1 MKKIGILLIT
11 VLMFSLVSC
20 KNYEVQ
26 NTRLTYE
33 VKEIKSAGLVDK
45 EMVGLI
51 GYVTGGVG
59 GLIVADVATDTLGK
73 LQVTDNL
80 VKTETYVLVLRAIGN
95 TQNPIVPGGFAT
107 MIEVEGNKGTWN
119 VGDLVETEQF
129 IKVKK
134 NDKGEY
140 RITPFSNAETSY
152 FYIK

>member
-1 MKKIGILLIT
+1 MKKIGILLI
-11 VLMFSLVSC
+11 VLLMFSLVSC
-20 KNYEVQ
+20 NNYEVQ
-26 NTRLTYE
+26 NARLTYE

-51 GYVTGGVG
+51 GYMTGGIG

-73 LQVTDNL
+73 LQATDNL

>member
-1 MKKIGILLIT
+1 MKKIGILLI
-11 VLMFSLVSC
+11 VLLMFSLVSC

-26 NTRLTYE
+26 NARLTYE
-33 VKEIKSAGLVDK
+33 VKEIKSADLVNKD
-45 EMVGLI
+45 MVGLI
-51 GYVTGGVG
+51 GFVTGGVG

-80 VKTETYVLVLRAIGN
+80 VKTETYVLVLRAIGD
-95 TQNPIVPGGFAT
+95 TQNPIVPDGFAT

-119 VGDLVETEQF
+119 MGDLVETEQF

-134 NDKGEY
+134 NDNGEY

>member
-1 MKKIGILLIT
+1 MKKIGILLI
-11 VLMFSLVSC
+11 VLLMFSLVSC
-20 KNYEVQ
+20 KNYDVQ
-26 NTRLTYE
+26 NARLTYE

-51 GYVTGGVG
+51 GYMTGGIG

-73 LQVTDNL
+73 LQATDNL

-107 MIEVEGNKGTWN
+107 MIEVEGIKGTWN

-134 NDKGEY
+134 NDKDEY
-140 RITPFSNAETSY
+140 RITPFINAETSY